1 MVKKIEKEDAT
12 KAVGSLLLCAGQ
24 EAGSKPAIHA
34 MHLILK
40 QTMHLKQVKQE
51 LYCS

>member
-12 KAVGSLLLCAGQ
+12 KTVGSLLLCASQ
-24 EAGSKPAIHA
+24 EAGSKAAIHA
-34 MHLILK
+34 MHLILQ
-40 QTMHLKQVKQE
+40 QTMHLKQIKQE